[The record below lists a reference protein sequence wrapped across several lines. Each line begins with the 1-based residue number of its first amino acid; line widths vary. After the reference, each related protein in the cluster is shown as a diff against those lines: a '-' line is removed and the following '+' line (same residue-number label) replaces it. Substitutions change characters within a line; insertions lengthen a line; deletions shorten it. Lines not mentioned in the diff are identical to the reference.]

1 MKKLFK
7 SMNDL
12 QYHFSLRKMSV
23 GVCSVVL
30 GLFFVGVNNTQTV
43 KTDVIERTATQV
55 QTKTQQKANESINSN
70 SAVTNNAAAVTPVKE
85 TQKVEENNLNIS
97 VNNKETETVNSN
109 STVKS
114 HEETLLKTTES
125 QSKDNTN
132 SEKTDS
138 VLAKQSEN
146 DAQKQ
151 TQSVE
156 TNTLDLNSSNFESNA
171 NVATSLLASKAM
183 FYYVPYGGWENHNGK
198 MYYRDWDGNYLRNQW
213 AAPTGTT
220 HYFGREGY
228 TINNQWYTMPD
239 NNTYYFDHT
248 GHTVKNR
255 WYTLPNTKT
264 YYFDNTGHTVKN
276 RWYTVSNNTTYYFD
290 NFGHTVKNRWYNV
303 SNNTYYFDNYGHT
316 VKNRWYTLSNSKTY
330 YFDTFG
336 HTVKGRWYTLTNGST
351 YYFDTFGHTVKNRWY
366 SIPNSS
372 TYYFDNFGHTVKN
385 RWYNIANGGTYYFDN
400 EGHTV
405 KNRYYTLNGTR
416 YWFDNNGH
424 SKFADRYIHQNGLTI
439 DTATMNLS
447 GKRNGSSDIFVLDP
461 MGNEKRVA
469 STYDYDP
476 NFNFDASDYAG
487 ETITLITRNGY
498 NTTDREIGS
507 RQSIYIPKLSFSN
520 VKIDQSNT
528 NVSGKVNGSSNV
540 FVLDPMGNEKRV
552 ASSYDY
558 DEDFNFDAS
567 DYAGETITLI
577 TRNGYNTTDRE
588 IGSRQSI
595 YIPKLSFSNVKIDQS
610 NTNVSGKVN
619 GSSNVFVLDP
629 MGNEKRVASSYDYD
643 EDFNFD
649 ASDYAGE
656 TITLITRNGYNT
668 TDREI
673 GNRQSIYIPYL

>member
-43 KTDVIERTATQV
+43 KADVIEHTATQV

-85 TQKVEENNLNIS
+85 TQKVEENNLNIL

-114 HEETLLKTTES
+114 REETLPKTTES

-248 GHTVKNR
+248 GHTVKSR
-255 WYTLPNTKT
+255 WYTLTN
-264 YYFDNTGHTVKN
+264 G
-276 RWYTVSNNTTYYFD
+276 TTYYFD
-290 NFGHTVKNRWYNV
+290 NFGHTVKNR
-303 SNNTYYFDNYGHT
+303 
-316 VKNRWYTLSNSKTY
+316 R
-330 YFDTFG
+330 
-336 HTVKGRWYTLTNGST
+336 
-351 YYFDTFGHTVKNRWY
+351 
-366 SIPNSS
+366 
-372 TYYFDNFGHTVKN
+372 
-385 RWYNIANGGTYYFDN
+385 YNIVNGGTYYFDN

-416 YWFDNNGH
+416 YWFDGNGH
-424 SKFADRYIHQNGLTI
+424 SKIADRYIRQNGLTI
-439 DTATMNLS
+439 DTQDMTLS
-447 GKRNGSSDIFVLDP
+447 GKRNGDSYIFVLDP
-461 MGNEKRVA
+461 SSNEEEKT
-469 STYDYDP
+469 STNYYDGT
-476 NFNFDASDYAG
+476 FSFDASKYAAQ
-487 ETITLITRNGY
+487 TIILITRNG
-498 NTTDREIGS
+498 TSTD
-507 RQSIYIPKLSFSN
+507 
-520 VKIDQSNT
+520 D
-528 NVSGKVNGSSNV
+528 
-540 FVLDPMGNEKRV
+540 
-552 ASSYDY
+552 
-558 DEDFNFDAS
+558 
-567 DYAGETITLI
+567 
-577 TRNGYNTTDRE
+577 
-588 IGSRQSI
+588 
-595 YIPKLSFSNVKIDQS
+595 
-610 NTNVSGKVN
+610 
-619 GSSNVFVLDP
+619 
-629 MGNEKRVASSYDYD
+629 
-643 EDFNFD
+643 
-649 ASDYAGE
+649 
-656 TITLITRNGYNT
+656 
-668 TDREI
+668 
-673 GNRQSIYIPYL
+673 